1 MTVRCP
7 FFTRMTR
14 RTALAMGAAALAST
28 WLVGAPTVHA
38 ADTWPAKSIRVIVP
52 YTPGGATDTVARTVM
67 DKLGQRLS
75 QTIIV
80 ENRPGANGTVGT
92 AAGARSDPDGY
103 SFVMVLAAHAANPSL
118 YQNLPYKP
126 SDLVPV
132 SHIADLPLF
141 LFVNNDIPA
150 NTVQEFIAYAKKNEG
165 KLNYASSGTGSS
177 AHLTGANFA
186 MKTGLKMTHI
196 PYKGSAPFLADLM
209 GGQVS
214 MAFDA
219 SVVPMPH
226 ARAGKL
232 KVLAVASAQRWPD
245 NPDTPTLQEA
255 GVPDFVMNSW
265 AGLMAPAGTPQAVVD
280 RMSREIAAVVKMP
293 EVQATFN
300 TAGFLPVG
308 GTPAEFKALIDGD
321 SKKYA
326 EIIKAA
332 GVTVQ

>member
-1 MTVRCP
+1 MTAPQWPSHR
-7 FFTRMTR
+7 TTR
-14 RTALAMGAAALAST
+14 RIVLSWGAAAVA
-28 WLVGAPTVHA
+28 LVCSAGLTSAQA
-38 ADTWPAKSIRVIVP
+38 ADNWPTKSLRVIVP

-67 DKLGQRLS
+67 DKLGQRLK

-118 YQNLPYKP
+118 YKNLPYKP
-126 SDLVPV
+126 GDLMPV

-150 NTVQEFIAYAKKNEG
+150 TSVQEFIAYAKKNEG

-177 AHLTGANFA
+177 AHMTGAYFA

-219 SVVPMPH
+219 SVVPMPQ

-232 KVLAVASAQRWPD
+232 KVLAVASEKRWPD
-245 NPDTPTLQEA
+245 NPDTPTVQEA

-265 AGLMAPAGTPQAVVD
+265 AGLMAPAGTPQPVID
-280 RMSREIAAVVKMP
+280 RMSREIAEVVKMP
-293 EVQATFN
+293 EVQKTFT
-300 TAGFLPVG
+300 TAGFLPIG
-308 GTPAEFKALIDGD
+308 GSPAEFSSLIERD

-326 EIIKAA
+326 EIIESA